1 VDGPLWDALLTD
13 DDRRVLDPGPPSQ
26 LDTTPDVLVVGGGVA
41 GLATAVFCRRAGV
54 QRVVV
59 VERDRLAAGPSGR
72 AAGTLT
78 PGIHAMVKPDA
89 FVELASR
96 GLELH
101 RELDEE
107 WDGAAGFRTIDSLV
121 ALPIVP
127 PQELLD
133 RAAAR
138 LVDAVTAHELEPEL
152 GDVEH
157 AVHLPRQ
164 GAVPP
169 LAFARELA
177 RRAGQLAS
185 RVEVLDVETTNGRV
199 TRVHTSQDDVSPG
212 AVVFAT
218 ATTERLPTPQ
228 RRVKGHMLATEPAP
242 FRLRTLPAG
251 LVGLVQVAEGHIV
264 VGGTFEFDD
273 PEPDVRETVVET
285 ILAELHRIL
294 PRTKDLVVAHRWTCF
309 RPSTFDELPLID
321 RVPGLDNA
329 WANVGHFRTGILVA
343 PAAGALLASW
353 ITTGDRPA
361 LAEGFGEDR
370 APHPPSVTTEAS
382 VRAEGSG

>member
-1 VDGPLWDALLTD
+1 MDGPLWDTLLTD
-13 DDRRVLDPGPPSQ
+13 DDRGVLDPGPPAR
-26 LDTTPDVLVVGGGVA
+26 LDPTPDVLVVGGGVA
-41 GLATAVFCRRAGV
+41 GLATAMFCRRAGV

-59 VERDRLAAGPSGR
+59 VERDRLASGPSGR

-78 PGIHAMVKPDA
+78 PAIHAMLKPDP
-89 FVELASR
+89 FIELTSR

-101 RELDEE
+101 RELDGEF
-107 WDGAAGFRTIDSLV
+107 DGAAGFRTIDSLV

-127 PQELLD
+127 PKELLE
-133 RAAAR
+133 RAGGR
-138 LVDAVTAHELEPEL
+138 LVDGATARELEPEF

-177 RRAGQLAS
+177 RRAGQVAS
-185 RVEVLDVETTNGRV
+185 RVEMLDMDTTNGQV
-199 TRVHTSQDDVSPG
+199 TRVRTSHGDLSPG

-218 ATTERLPTPQ
+218 STTERLQTPQ
-228 RRVKGHMLATEPAP
+228 RRVKGHMLATEPGP

-251 LVGLVQVAEGHIV
+251 VVGLVQIAEGHVV
-264 VGGTFEFDD
+264 VGGTFELEDH
-273 PEPDVRETVVET
+273 EPDVRDEIVAT
-285 ILAELHRIL
+285 IVAELHRIL
-294 PRTKDLVVAHRWTCF
+294 PGTKDLAVAHRWTCF

-329 WANVGHFRTGILVA
+329 WANVGHFRTGILAA
-343 PAAGALLASW
+343 PAAGELLASW
-353 ITTGDRPA
+353 ITTGQRPG
-361 LAEGFGEDR
+361 LAEAFGQER
-370 APHPPSVTTEAS
+370 NPHEPVVVTEGP
-382 VRAEGSG
+382 VRPEGAG